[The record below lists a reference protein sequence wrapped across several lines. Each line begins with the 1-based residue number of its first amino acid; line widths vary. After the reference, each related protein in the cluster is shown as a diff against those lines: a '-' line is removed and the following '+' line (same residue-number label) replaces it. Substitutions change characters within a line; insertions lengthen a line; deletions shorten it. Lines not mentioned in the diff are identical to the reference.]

1 MSITNLRKLLLL
13 GMLNNT
19 EMHGYLLNAH
29 LGAKIPIEIKK
40 PTAYNILDKME
51 QDGWV
56 THEEEYTGER
66 CRKIYSLTH
75 RGKKIYIEMLEKE
88 LSTFHPGEF
97 PDLVSIGLIDSI
109 PKKKRIKLLL
119 KRRSSLEEY
128 IKDFIPSGGKPEDEN
143 NPHKGS
149 SNLIF
154 TYIRRSLELQLS
166 FLEEVISCE
175 EEQ

>member
-1 MSITNLRKLLLL
+1 MSMTNLRKLLLL

-51 QDGWV
+51 QDGWI
-56 THEEEYTGER
+56 THKEEFTGER
-66 CRKIYSLTH
+66 SRKIYSLTQQ
-75 RGKKIYIEMLEKE
+75 GKKIYLEMLEKE

-109 PKKKRIKLLL
+109 SKKKRIRLLL
-119 KRRSSLEEY
+119 KRRSSLENY
-128 IKDFIPSGGKPEDEN
+128 IKDFHPSGGNTEDD
-143 NPHKGS
+143 PHKGS

-154 TYIRRSLELQLS
+154 HYIRRSLELQLS
-166 FLEEVISCE
+166 FLDEVISHE
-175 EEQ
+175 EKQ

>member
-1 MSITNLRKLLLL
+1 MSITNVRKLLLL

-29 LGAKIPIEIKK
+29 LGTKIPIEIKK

-56 THEEEYTGER
+56 THEEEFTGDR
-66 CRKIYSLTH
+66 SRKIYSLT
-75 RGKKIYIEMLEKE
+75 RQGRKIYLEMLENE

-109 PKKKRIKLLL
+109 SKKKRIKLLL
-119 KRRSSLEEY
+119 KRRNSLEKY
-128 IKDFIPSGGKPEDEN
+128 IDDFNPSEADPEDDN

-154 TYIRRSLELQLS
+154 SYIRRSLELQLS
-166 FLEEVISCE
+166 FLDEVISCE
-175 EEQ
+175 EKQ